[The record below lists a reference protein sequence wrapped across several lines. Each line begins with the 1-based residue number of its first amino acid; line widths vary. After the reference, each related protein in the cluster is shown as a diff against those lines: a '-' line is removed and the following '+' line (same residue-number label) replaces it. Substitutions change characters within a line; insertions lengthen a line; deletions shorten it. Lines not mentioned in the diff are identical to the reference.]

1 MPEMTEFLKDPS
13 GCKPQFPV
21 LAACCIRFAL
31 WRVSCYWLIKEQA
44 GRCLGK
50 FPFMRLR
57 GEKSMVQASIRI
69 TVPPEKLKE
78 VLQTF
83 KAILALI
90 RNEPGCIS

>member
-1 MPEMTEFLKDPS
+1 
-13 GCKPQFPV
+13 
-21 LAACCIRFAL
+21 
-31 WRVSCYWLIKEQA
+31 
-44 GRCLGK
+44 
-50 FPFMRLR
+50 MRLR